1 MAGAAMREC
10 SYEVYVS
17 VFGAVRDGV
26 SVGDAHIFS
35 RVSRLVAGRTGVAAL
50 VSTLAVIEARR
61 GEAQRRKADV
71 CNDVLCDRGCGE
83 RPEGSS
89 RAATLA
95 RD

>member
-1 MAGAAMREC
+1 MREC

-17 VFGAVRDGV
+17 VFGAVREGITL
-26 SVGDAHIFS
+26 GDSQIFS
-35 RVSRLVAGRTGVAAL
+35 SVARLVAGRTGVAAL

-61 GEAQRRKADV
+61 GEAQRRKEDV
-71 CNDVLCDRGCGE
+71 CNGVLCDRGCG
-83 RPEGSS
+83 RRDGGTS